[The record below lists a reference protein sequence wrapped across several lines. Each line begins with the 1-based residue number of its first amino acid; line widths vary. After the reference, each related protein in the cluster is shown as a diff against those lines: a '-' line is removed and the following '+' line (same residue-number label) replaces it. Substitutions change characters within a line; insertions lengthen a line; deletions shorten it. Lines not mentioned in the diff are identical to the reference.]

1 MVKQF
6 GRINSLG
13 LMAKSLAA
21 PALIGA
27 MLIIIGIVSVGQFTT
42 LDRQVG
48 HIADDLAPGTG
59 SATALMRSAFQ
70 QRLAANDFLFYQDGD
85 AIAEFEER
93 YDEFRQALEEAQ
105 ATLPPG
111 EAREMLDH
119 IDERGT
125 AYTEGFRQDVVA
137 NMREMQR
144 LVENELNDHGPGAE
158 EQIAEILD
166 TAYEA
171 GDAFTAN
178 NAAQALRAVMQA
190 RLAAQQY
197 LFRPSP
203 ELETPALEAIAESEA
218 AIEQLLAEIIDA
230 REEEMTETA
239 LAHMQNYQDAFRTI
253 VDGANERQA
262 AMESNME
269 VNGPQLVEDANAVQ
283 TTLFD
288 DLRTIADQ
296 TTADSAQATR
306 LVAILT
312 AVAILAGIGAAWLI
326 SRGILRPLMATN
338 RTISDMVHEM
348 TNGNGDL
355 TRRVDVKTRDEVGE
369 LGRNFNQL
377 METLQALVQQ
387 ITSDSRQLGEAAG
400 TLDSITR
407 RTTEGA
413 NKQKEETDQV
423 VTAMNEMTATAQE
436 IARNASQAAES
447 AQESDQAAKRG
458 QSVVTDTGT
467 AIKTLATEVERSAEA
482 MNELRAKSENI
493 GTVLDVIRGIAEQ
506 TNLLALNAAIE
517 AARAGDQ
524 GRGFAV
530 VADEVRTLAQRTQE
544 STVEIQRIIEEL
556 QTGTQDAVSVM
567 ERSRDSARD
576 TEHKANETGEALE
589 SITSGVATM
598 NEMNAQIASAAEEQT
613 ATAEDINRNI
623 TTIRE
628 VVDHTAGDAN
638 QTEEAARE
646 LTALSDRLQK
656 LVGQFRV

>member
-1 MVKQF
+1 MMKRL
-6 GRINSLG
+6 GRVNSLG

-27 MLIIIGIVSVGQFTT
+27 LLIIIGLVSIGQFTT
-42 LDRQVG
+42 LDRQVS

-59 SATALMRSAFQ
+59 SATTLMRSAFQ
-70 QRLAANDFLFYQDGD
+70 QRLAANDFLFYQDG
-85 AIAEFEER
+85 ASIAEFEER
-93 YDEFRQALEEAQ
+93 NEEFRQALDEAE
-105 ATLPPG
+105 ASLPPG
-111 EAREMLDH
+111 DAQEMLAS
-119 IDERGT
+119 IEERGR
-125 AYTEGFRQDVVA
+125 AFTEGFRQDVVE
-137 NMREMQR
+137 NMRQMQT
-144 LVENELNDHGPGAE
+144 LVEDELNAHGPSAE
-158 EQIAEILD
+158 EQISEILD
-166 TAYEA
+166 TSYQA

-178 NAAQALRAVMQA
+178 NAAQALRSLMQA

-197 LFRPSP
+197 LFRPSS
-203 ELETPALEAIAESEA
+203 ELEEPAVAAIAESVTA
-218 AIEQLLAEIIDA
+218 LEQLIAEIIDA
-230 REEEMTETA
+230 REEEMAETA
-239 LAHMQNYQDAFRTI
+239 LAHMEAYQEAFLTI
-253 VDGANERQA
+253 VDGTNERQTA
-262 AMESNME
+262 IENNME
-269 VNGPQLVEDANAVQ
+269 VNGPLLVEDANAVQ

-288 DLRTIADQ
+288 DLRGIADQ
-296 TTADSAQATR
+296 ATADSAQATR
-306 LVAILT
+306 LVTVLT
-312 AVAILAGIGAAWLI
+312 VVAILAGIGAAWLI
-326 SRGILRPLMATN
+326 SRGILRPLLATN
-338 RTISDMVHEM
+338 RTINDMVHEM

-355 TRRVDVKTRDEVGE
+355 TRRVDVTTRDEVGE
-369 LGRNFNQL
+369 LGHNFNQL

-387 ITSDSRQLGEAAG
+387 ISSDSRQLGDAAG

-447 AQESDQAAKRG
+447 ARDSDQAAKRG
-458 QSVVTDTGT
+458 QSVVSDTAT

-556 QTGTQDAVSVM
+556 QNGTQEAVSVM

-576 TEHKANETGEALE
+576 TEQKANETGEALE

-598 NEMNAQIASAAEEQT
+598 NDMNAQIASAAEEQT

-638 QTEEAARE
+638 QTEEAARD

>member
-1 MVKQF
+1 MLKQF
-6 GRINSLG
+6 GRLGSLG

-27 MLIIIGIVSVGQFTT
+27 LLIVIGLVAMGQFAT
-42 LDRQVG
+42 LDRQVS

-59 SATALMRSAFQ
+59 SATSLMRSSFQ
-70 QRLAANDFLFYQDGD
+70 QRLAANDFLFYQDG
-85 AIAEFEER
+85 ASIAEFETRSE
-93 YDEFRQALEEAQ
+93 EFREALEEAR

-111 EAREMLDH
+111 EARDTLDN
-119 IDERGT
+119 IEAIGE
-125 AYTEGFRQDVVA
+125 AYTEGFQQDVVE
-137 NMREMQR
+137 NMRQMQE
-144 LVENELNDHGPGAE
+144 LVEEELNTHGPGAE
-158 EQIAEILD
+158 EQITEILD
-166 TAYEA
+166 TSYEA

-178 NAAQALRAVMQA
+178 NAALALRSLMQA

-203 ELETPALEAIAESEA
+203 ELEEPAVAAIAESETA
-218 AIEQLLAEIIDA
+218 LEQLVAEIIDA
-230 REEEMTETA
+230 REEEMAETA
-239 LAHMQNYQDAFRTI
+239 LAHMQAYKDAFLTI

-262 AMESNME
+262 AMEDNME
-269 VNGPQLVEDANAVQ
+269 VNGPLLVEEANAVQ

-288 DLRTIADQ
+288 DLRAIADQ

-306 LVAILT
+306 LIALLT
-312 AVAILAGIGAAWLI
+312 IVAILAGIGAAWLI

-338 RTISDMVHEM
+338 RTINEMVEEM

-355 TRRVDVKTRDEVGE
+355 TRRVDVRTRDEVGE
-369 LGRNFNQL
+369 LGHNFNQL

-387 ITSDSRQLGEAAG
+387 ITSDSRLLGEAAG

-413 NKQKEETDQV
+413 NKQKDETDQV

-447 AQESDQAAKRG
+447 AKESDQAAKQG
-458 QSVVTDTGT
+458 QSVVGDTAA

-493 GTVLDVIRGIAEQ
+493 GTVLDVIHGIAEQ

-530 VADEVRTLAQRTQE
+530 VADEVRTLAQRTQQ

-556 QTGTQDAVSVM
+556 QSGTKDAVSMM
-567 ERSRDSARD
+567 ESSRDSVRQ
-576 TEHKANETGEALE
+576 TERKAGETGEALE
-589 SITSGVATM
+589 LITSGVAIM
-598 NEMNAQIASAAEEQT
+598 NDMNAQIASAAEEQT